1 MRFSI
6 YIGGWGGGSCVP
18 VAPHKTLENSRD
30 FAPQKIL
37 ENSRVFLSPAK
48 KTIKYFRVCK
58 IFSSLQRKY
67 LTNAQ
72 EPQKKYSK
80 NSKEINKLK
89 NNYTISKKNT

>member
-1 MRFSI
+1 M
-6 YIGGWGGGSCVP
+6 GGGSCVP
-18 VAPHKTLENSRD
+18 VALHKTLENSRD
-30 FAPQKIL
+30 FTPQKIL